1 MNLCF
6 SHLLNKSP
14 AANCIFLYK
23 IVFTKTNC
31 PFILLDHSIAF
42 PVITFLL
49 VITGLMFFLCFRV
62 SNYFLKPAFI
72 VYFDIFNL
80 LSTHPTLK
88 TTTCFALSLQV
99 SLNIVPFFFQNSWFL
114 VNTCCS
120 LCSYMASAFYH
131 TYLWLTLCK
140 GCINLQNCMFNTK
153 T

>member
-1 MNLCF
+1 MQYSNVMNLCF

-14 AANCIFLYK
+14 AADCIFLYK

-42 PVITFLL
+42 PVLTFLL

-72 VYFDIFNL
+72 VYFDILNL

-88 TTTCFALSLQV
+88 TPTCFGLIFASKFKHSTFFLSEFVIFGKYVLQSMLLYGQCV
-99 SLNIVPFFFQNSWFL
+99 LSHLFVMDSL
-114 VNTCCS
+114 
-120 LCSYMASAFYH
+120 
-131 TYLWLTLCK
+131 
-140 GCINLQNCMFNTK
+140 
-153 T
+153 